1 MHKDNLKS
9 FALLAAGLGA
19 GALLATFVACDSP
32 PVNCDTDYQC
42 SQTPACKAKHEDFI
56 VGRAS
61 ADCDGTPWT
70 EPYYYVGHKC
80 NFRGQSY
87 YSDDRKM
94 LQSRCMWVHRA

>member
-1 MHKDNLKS
+1 MNNAHLKNLT
-9 FALLAAGLGA
+9 FLTVGLAMGA
-19 GALLATFVACDSP
+19 AISLFMACDSP

-42 SQTPACKAKHEDFI
+42 SQTPPCMAKQLDYERGVSE
-56 VGRAS
+56 VG
-61 ADCDGTPWT
+61 CDGTPWT

>member
-1 MHKDNLKS
+1 MTNERIKNLTY
-9 FALLAAGLGA
+9 LACGLVG
-19 GALLATFVACDSP
+19 GGVLAMFIACDSP
-32 PVNCDTDYQC
+32 PVNCDTDAQC
-42 SQTPACKAKHEDFI
+42 AATPACHQKHEDFI
-56 VGRAS
+56 AGKAM

-80 NFRGQSY
+80 NFRGESY

>member
-9 FALLAAGLGA
+9 LVLLACGLVAGGLV
-19 GALLATFVACDSP
+19 ATFIVCDSP

-42 SQTPACKAKHEDFI
+42 SQVPPCISKERDYLMGKSIT
-56 VGRAS
+56 G
-61 ADCDGTPWT
+61 CDGTPWT

-80 NFRGQSY
+80 NFQGQSY

-94 LQSRCMWVHRA
+94 LQDRCLWVHRA